1 MSSPPT
7 HKKMRITVDGRTYEV
22 LVEVQDDGTEVQPTP
37 PPPAQRPP
45 LVPPPPQPVPVRDT
59 TSGALYSPL
68 AGTVVA
74 VHVLEGQSVEAGTV
88 VLTLEA
94 MKMNLPV
101 RAPRAGTVMTLKVA
115 SGETVGEGQV
125 LAVLA

>member
-1 MSSPPT
+1 M
-7 HKKMRITVDGRTYEV
+7 
-22 LVEVQDDGTEVQPTP
+22 
-37 PPPAQRPP
+37 
-45 LVPPPPQPVPVRDT
+45 PVRDT
-59 TSGALYSPL
+59 TSGSLYSPL

-101 RAPRAGTVMTLKVA
+101 RAPRAGTVMTLQVA
-115 SGETVGEGQV
+115 SGDTVGEGQV